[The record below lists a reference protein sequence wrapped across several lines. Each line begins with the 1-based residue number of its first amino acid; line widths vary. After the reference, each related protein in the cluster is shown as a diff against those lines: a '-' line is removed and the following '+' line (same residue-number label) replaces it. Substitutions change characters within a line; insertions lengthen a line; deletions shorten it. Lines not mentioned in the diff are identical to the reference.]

1 MKRMFLTC
9 VLAICCVLTGYG
21 QFWISFHWDSPGCD
35 QCVRMESALRLSPKS
50 AEKYHK
56 IIHKYGKKIEKEAR
70 REYRYWDRAA
80 ERIYDL
86 RMSRD
91 REIQRLLSPS
101 QFDLY
106 IRLTRENPKR
116 IHDYRG
122 WYANPHYPDRKAS
135 TICIH
140 FEDRYWGFHWGGRP
154 VPPPKPTAPV
164 PPPPAPNRHMP
175 PPPPPRHD
183 HPEKPKHP
191 EKRYKEKKHKREHER
206 EHEHEHWD

>member
-140 FEDRYWGFHWGGRP
+140 FEDRYWGFQCHRLRHRTGTCRRHHLP
-154 VPPPKPTAPV
+154 VTTIRKSPSIRKSVTRRKSISEST
-164 PPPPAPNRHMP
+164 NESMSTSIGI
-175 PPPPPRHD
+175 
-183 HPEKPKHP
+183 ESS
-191 EKRYKEKKHKREHER
+191 
-206 EHEHEHWD
+206 

>member
-35 QCVRMESALRLSPKS
+35 QCVRMESALRLSPKR

-116 IHDYRG
+116 IHDYRPLLGIPLG
-122 WYANPHYPDRKAS
+122 WTPGPSSQAKRSRATASGTEQAHAAATTSPSRPSGKAQAS
-135 TICIH
+135 
-140 FEDRYWGFHWGGRP
+140 GKALQG
-154 VPPPKPTAPV
+154 
-164 PPPPAPNRHMP
+164 
-175 PPPPPRHD
+175 
-183 HPEKPKHP
+183 EKA
-191 EKRYKEKKHKREHER
+191 
-206 EHEHEHWD
+206 

>member
-86 RMSRD
+86 RMS
-91 REIQRLLSPS
+91 
-101 QFDLY
+101 
-106 IRLTRENPKR
+106 
-116 IHDYRG
+116 
-122 WYANPHYPDRKAS
+122 
-135 TICIH
+135 
-140 FEDRYWGFHWGGRP
+140 
-154 VPPPKPTAPV
+154 
-164 PPPPAPNRHMP
+164 
-175 PPPPPRHD
+175 
-183 HPEKPKHP
+183 
-191 EKRYKEKKHKREHER
+191 
-206 EHEHEHWD
+206 

>member
-70 REYRYWDRAA
+70 REYRYWDTAA

-86 RMSRD
+86 RISRD

-116 IHDYRG
+116 IHDYKG
-122 WYANPHYPDRKAS
+122 WYANPRHPDRKAS

-140 FEDRYWGFHWGGRP
+140 FEDSYWGFHWDRHP
-154 VPPPKPTAPV
+154 VPPHKPNAPV
-164 PPPPAPNRHMP
+164 PPPPAPNRH
-175 PPPPPRHD
+175 D

-191 EKRYKEKKHKREHER
+191 DKHHKEKKHKQEHERER
-206 EHEHEHWD
+206 EHEHWD